1 MDSAPSVFVKPK
13 LQESNTRN
21 LDLNF
26 KNKNYKLSIE
36 SSKSLES
43 EETKEKLFIFTL
55 TDKNLISTSPKYESK
70 QSINELAKLFL
81 INVNK
86 YPNIEEA
93 LFTKIDNF
101 NSKKNIILNQN
112 ENNED
117 TMNLIFIQKML
128 DDDDYEIKIELKKS
142 DDNLTPNDNDL
153 NTLQKSFTSLSKELE
168 EMKLSFEKKMKEKEE
183 ENSNLKK
190 LLKMNN
196 LKPKEVEP
204 INYKS
209 EPNVLLQRF
218 EIKEIV
224 DGGRGMNDHF
234 AVYNLVKDEKKRVY
248 IAIKNKLEKTE
259 SSFIS
264 IIKLSSSTKYK
275 IMQRLYG
282 HNQRIVFVKY
292 FLNPYTEDEYL
303 LSADKEEVIMVWK
316 ILGKNNYKRFCYIN
330 TFYGKLLM
338 RQSIYSC
345 IIFFTEKK
353 NYIYATSVVKNY
365 HRLYELED
373 GSFLRNVTLTMYNY
387 TLQLIKYKEYIID
400 ICKDYIMIY
409 NPFSEEL
416 YDKIENDNTV
426 GENRSGCIV
435 YNKNN
440 TDYLCITNQYGKI
453 IIYDLTYK
461 KIFKIIS
468 TDGEFYHII
477 SWNLKYLIVA
487 VHSKNSLWV
496 VDFDGKIDKTTF
508 KNVDHA
514 ICVKKFILN
523 GDEIILC
530 AGGQGFNS
538 LYIYYPPKI
547 VTEKGNK

>member
-43 EETKEKLFIFTL
+43 LETKEKLFIFTL

-204 INYKS
+204 I
-209 EPNVLLQRF
+209 
-218 EIKEIV
+218 I
-224 DGGRGMNDHF
+224 
-234 AVYNLVKDEKKRVY
+234 
-248 IAIKNKLEKTE
+248 
-259 SSFIS
+259 
-264 IIKLSSSTKYK
+264 
-275 IMQRLYG
+275 
-282 HNQRIVFVKY
+282 
-292 FLNPYTEDEYL
+292 
-303 LSADKEEVIMVWK
+303 
-316 ILGKNNYKRFCYIN
+316 
-330 TFYGKLLM
+330 
-338 RQSIYSC
+338 
-345 IIFFTEKK
+345 
-353 NYIYATSVVKNY
+353 
-365 HRLYELED
+365 
-373 GSFLRNVTLTMYNY
+373 
-387 TLQLIKYKEYIID
+387 
-400 ICKDYIMIY
+400 
-409 NPFSEEL
+409 
-416 YDKIENDNTV
+416 
-426 GENRSGCIV
+426 
-435 YNKNN
+435 
-440 TDYLCITNQYGKI
+440 
-453 IIYDLTYK
+453 
-461 KIFKIIS
+461 
-468 TDGEFYHII
+468 
-477 SWNLKYLIVA
+477 
-487 VHSKNSLWV
+487 
-496 VDFDGKIDKTTF
+496 
-508 KNVDHA
+508 
-514 ICVKKFILN
+514 
-523 GDEIILC
+523 
-530 AGGQGFNS
+530 
-538 LYIYYPPKI
+538 
-547 VTEKGNK
+547 